1 MRSEQKKGYRD
12 LENEMED
19 GPPLTIH
26 SHSQLELDIESIQE
40 FNDSSDHQ
48 KVV

>member
-26 SHSQLELDIESIQE
+26 SHSQLELDIESE
-40 FNDSSDHQ
+40 NEA
-48 KVV
+48 

>member
-26 SHSQLELDIESIQE
+26 SHSHLEIDIESL
-40 FNDSSDHQ
+40 NDSDHQ